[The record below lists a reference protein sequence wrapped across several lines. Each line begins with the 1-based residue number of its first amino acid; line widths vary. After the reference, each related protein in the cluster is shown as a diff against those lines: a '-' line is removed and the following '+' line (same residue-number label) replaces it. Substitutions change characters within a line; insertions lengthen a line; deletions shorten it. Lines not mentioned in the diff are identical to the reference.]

1 MEIRCP
7 APLSNLPVPDV
18 LASDTLRIYVPA
30 VFSSA
35 TLDNWNGSWA
45 YYDCPPGTIPRGK
58 QSFTQCLPNGT
69 WSQIEMACL
78 KLGCYAENVD
88 FGHFEDFWTPAEG
101 RPARIK
107 CIEGAKFD
115 NHLPRC
121 IQKNDNSA
129 GWEIPN
135 KELKCHFTD
144 MCQERSFCGANG
156 QCKTLTG
163 NYTCECDRGYRFQAN
178 ESAGQ
183 QCKAI
188 NKCAEKLDLCS
199 SAECETS
206 QYSPIDYLCTC
217 AENMTKFTEGLN
229 RTLVI
234 PNAEYLHPNR
244 SCIRSRCP
252 MPNLNSSFVIANES
266 MLFLAGSRMKVYCKE
281 RTGVLANVSCLP
293 DGNWDGEIPQY
304 CHKTTCKSIS
314 LPNAATFIKHPL
326 TTFAQQPTYFVDD
339 IVSFRCYGQ
348 NASGE
353 SNLGYYL
360 IGPEYILCLPS
371 GEWNNPPPICVLPQC
386 SAIDDSPPGGANVTR
401 YSPNTPTGEKF
412 AENTTIEF
420 KCEGRNRSE
429 IMLETIMC
437 TKNRTNDG
445 EFRMTWSVNT
455 FPNCTAYLELNSTKH
470 FRCDMKAEGDIRP
483 GKKHL
488 EEGEQANFTCIQ
500 PNYELSDPRPLK
512 CTKYN
517 SDLTRG
523 SVRFSRLKRGTDDAS
538 DSQLSPGTISQD
550 CIVTRH
556 GKSTVFLGASVL
568 LRCQLNSKCQD
579 LQVRWV
585 HQTSGVSLPTSFLH
599 SSHVVSALIESVKIS
614 DQGKYVCEVLDQ
626 NESVLDRGS
635 WIVDVLPD
643 RKVRG
648 WTEIISQTRPTT
660 VVAMDSAKRLSG
672 WSASVHWAQVRDGS
686 WLYTPNRF
694 SKNRLITPM
703 VEVRTDWLGISV
715 DLADC
720 RDCLVWLSYYST
732 DSNVD
737 AQKLPL
743 DRFSTLGGATV
754 DPNSHSIQ
762 FVLPFSKVWILIT
775 VDSGSA
781 SSSFRIKNLR
791 FTVTA
796 CARIQLGMMTF
807 PETTVSPKNKTV
819 SGTCTSQHSIM
830 PSTSGLKCS
839 PTGVWYID
847 EENPPTCVC
856 EAGYVEYLGGCV
868 SRGPLCYS
876 CANSLQ
882 VNCTRFAN
890 AQYCSEGEVCQSV
903 SRFSA
908 NEDAGT
914 VGFVEKK
921 CVPEK
926 VCTNT
931 FAGSTK
937 QCESGR
943 FFYEPTRIKWPTVV
957 DNDPNFAISSNLR
970 PELMTSKIPLYPF
983 DGSEKDILWVAVDKH
998 GASATCITKVVFED
1012 VLSPELLC
1020 PDLYVDDVYGS
1031 TGTDV
1036 PIRLPSDLIQFQ
1048 DDTSQSTKLRITV
1061 NPPNGSFIEID
1072 KPVMINVT
1080 TIDENSNQ
1088 AQCQFW
1094 YQAVVKDC
1102 PLWQIDMEEYTCTNR
1117 SQLNDQIV
1125 ACYRKRPCDGDRR
1138 QLPENFKALICIP
1151 GQDGWRL
1158 LQEGAGS
1165 HNAFLKYM
1173 SSTVTLSVG
1182 FGVVNST
1189 MGCATEI
1196 SQVMRHEMDVF
1207 LAAEC
1212 TSVLWNFNVSAISDS
1227 SVTLNFT
1234 TDHRN
1239 TVDVLTCIRRITTAT
1254 LATRNLPK
1262 LPVSFL

>member
-1 MEIRCP
+1 MISNYENNRRNAVGKIDREIERWQEERQIRCP
-7 APLSNLPVPDV
+7 APLTTLPVPDV
-18 LASDTLRIYVPA
+18 MANDILRIYVPA

-35 TLDNWNGSWA
+35 TLDNGNGSWA

-58 QSFTQCLPNGT
+58 QSFTECLPNGT

-107 CIEGAKFD
+107 CIEGSKFD
-115 NHLPRC
+115 NLLPRC
-121 IQKNDNSA
+121 IQKNDNSVV
-129 GWEIPN
+129 
-135 KELKCHFTD
+135 TD
-144 MCQERSFCGANG
+144 MCQERSFCGAHG
-156 QCKTLTG
+156 RCKTLMG
-163 NYTCECDRGYRFQAN
+163 NYTCECDHGYRFQAN
-178 ESAGQ
+178 ESAGH

-199 SAECETS
+199 SAECEPS
-206 QYSPIDYLCTC
+206 LASPTDYLCAC
-217 AENMTKFTEGLN
+217 AENMTEFTKGLN

-234 PNAEYLHPNR
+234 PNVEYLHPNR

-252 MPNLNSSFVIANES
+252 IPNLNSSFVIANES
-266 MLFLAGSRMKVYCKE
+266 MLFLAGSRMKIYCKG

-293 DGNWDGEIPQY
+293 NGNWDGEIPQY
-304 CHKTTCKSIS
+304 CHKTSCKSIS
-314 LPNAATFIKHPL
+314 LPNHATFIKHPL
-326 TTFAQQPTYFVDD
+326 TTFAQQPTYYVDD
-339 IVSFRCYGQ
+339 VVSFRCYGQ
-348 NASGE
+348 NAPGE

-360 IGPEYILCLPS
+360 MGPESILCLPS
-371 GEWNNPPPICVLPQC
+371 GEWSNPPPICVLPQC
-386 SAIDDSPPGGANVTR
+386 SAIDDPPPGGANMTR
-401 YSPNTPTGEKF
+401 FSPNTPTGEKF

-420 KCEGRNRSE
+420 KCEGRNGSVIFVE
-429 IMLETIMC
+429 AIMC
-437 TKNRTNDG
+437 IKNRTIDG
-445 EFRMTWSVNT
+445 EFHMTWSVNT
-455 FPNCTAYLELNSTKH
+455 FPNCSAYLELNSTRN
-470 FRCDMKAEGDIRP
+470 FRCDMKADGDIRP
-483 GKKHL
+483 SKKHF

-517 SDLTRG
+517 SDFTRD
-523 SVRFSRLKRGTDDAS
+523 STRFSRLKRGTEDVS
-538 DSQLSPGTISQD
+538 NSQLSPDSTILQD
-550 CIVTRH
+550 CIVPRH
-556 GKSTVFLGASVL
+556 YKSTVFLGASVL
-568 LRCQLNSKCQD
+568 LRCQLNSKCQNY
-579 LQVRWV
+579 QVRWV
-585 HQTSGVSLPTSFLH
+585 HQTSGFSLPTSYLH

-626 NESVLDRGS
+626 NGNVLDSGA

-672 WSASVHWAQVRDGS
+672 WSASVHFS
-686 WLYTPNRF
+686 KRF
-694 SKNRLITPM
+694 SHLITPM
-703 VEVRTDWLGISV
+703 VEVHTDWLGINV

-762 FVLPFSKVWILIT
+762 FVLPFSKVWILIA

-796 CARIQLGMMTF
+796 CAQIQLGLMTF

-819 SGTCTSQHSIM
+819 SGTCASQHSIM
-830 PSTSGLKCS
+830 PSISGLKCS

-847 EENPPTCVC
+847 EENPPICVC
-856 EAGYVEYLGGCV
+856 ESGYVEYLGGCV

-876 CANSLQ
+876 CTNSLQ
-882 VNCTRFAN
+882 ANCTRFAN

-908 NEDAGT
+908 NQNAGAL
-914 VGFVEKK
+914 GYVEKK
-921 CVPEK
+921 CVPEE
-926 VCTNT
+926 VCKNS
-931 FAGSTK
+931 FDASAK
-937 QCESGR
+937 QCQPLQVGETIPVRFGLSSALPYCIDRQQMRLTCDPIIKVRRLGR

-957 DNDPNFAISSNLR
+957 DNDPTFAISSNLR
-970 PELMTSKIPLYPF
+970 PELMTIKVPLYPF
-983 DGSEKDILWVAVDKH
+983 DGSEKDILWIAVDKH
-998 GASATCITKVVFED
+998 GASATCITKVIFED

-1031 TGTDV
+1031 TGTDI

-1048 DDTSQSTKLRITV
+1048 DDTSQSTKLQITI

-1158 LQEGAGS
+1158 LQDGVGN
-1165 HNAFLKYM
+1165 HNAFLRQQNP
-1173 SSTVTLSVG
+1173 TCLGEFVG
-1182 FGVVNST
+1182 
-1189 MGCATEI
+1189 MHC
-1196 SQVMRHEMDVF
+1196 
-1207 LAAEC
+1207 
-1212 TSVLWNFNVSAISDS
+1212 
-1227 SVTLNFT
+1227 
-1234 TDHRN
+1234 
-1239 TVDVLTCIRRITTAT
+1239 
-1254 LATRNLPK
+1254 
-1262 LPVSFL
+1262 